1 METKDIANHHF
12 MQCKCE
18 ICGGT
23 DISDTAL
30 SEIVLTAGYGSKLD
44 GERVRLT
51 ICGRCADKILSI
63 IEADAEN

>member
-1 METKDIANHHF
+1 METMDNANHHF
-12 MQCKCE
+12 MQSKCE

-23 DISDTAL
+23 DAADTAL

-63 IEADAEN
+63 METN